1 MQVLGK
7 YTLSLRPVATDQDH
21 LLRSDIYDLENRL
34 DSIEEKMALLPTNAD
49 AMRITLMALLANAV
63 LVLLGIRVFLG

>member
-1 MQVLGK
+1 MLDK
-7 YTLSLRPVATDQDH
+7 HTRTLPQIVTDQDR

-34 DSIEEKMALLPTNAD
+34 DSIEEKMALLPTNVD

-63 LVLLGIRVFLG
+63 LVLLGIRAFLG

>member
-1 MQVLGK
+1 MLDEH
-7 YTLSLRPVATDQDH
+7 TLTLRPNATDQDH

-63 LVLLGIRVFLG
+63 LVLLGIRAFLG